1 MRKLLRYL
9 DWKERGMA
17 ALGVLFVVI
26 QVWLDLKMPEY
37 MSAITILVETPG
49 AEIKG
54 ILENG
59 GYMLACALGSMLATI
74 VTGFFA
80 AKVAASLSLKLREQM
95 FRKVMSF
102 YNEELGRFSTASLIT
117 RSTNDITQV
126 QMLVAMG
133 LQIITKTPIMMV
145 WGISKIIGKQ
155 WAWSAATAGAVLLI
169 ASVIVAI
176 AILVLP
182 RFKVIQRLTDDL
194 NRVTR
199 ENLTGLRVIRA
210 YNAERFQQAKFEQVN
225 NALTGTNLFANR
237 VIGLLMPTVTFII
250 SGISLAIYW
259 IGAYLLD
266 RAGGADRL
274 TVFSDMV
281 VFSQYAL
288 QVIMAFAMMT
298 VMIVMLPRVMV
309 SVRRINEVLDTR
321 VRMQNGSYR
330 MAADRKCGCIEFRHV
345 SFCYPGASEDVLHDI
360 SFTARP
366 GETVVFIGAT
376 GSGKTSL
383 VNLIPRFYDAGS
395 GEVLVDGINVRDY
408 EIHALREKIGYVSQK
423 AVLFSGSVASNVA
436 LGQNNAAREDVSDAL
451 STSQSSGFVSRMSG
465 GLDARIA
472 QGGVNVS
479 GGQRQRLSIAR
490 AVCKKPNIYIFDDSF
505 SALDYKTDRLLR
517 QALEDQPADAT
528 KLIVAQRI
536 GTIRHADQIIVLEDG
551 RMAGR
556 GTHAELLKTCCVYQE
571 IAYSQLT
578 EEELIHEQQ

>member
-1 MRKLLRYL
+1 MRKLFRYL
-9 DWKERGMA
+9 GWKEKGMA
-17 ALGVLFVVI
+17 ALGVLFVVA

-49 AEIKG
+49 SEIRR

-59 GYMLACALGSMLATI
+59 GYMLVCALGSMLAAI

-80 AKVAASLSLKLREQM
+80 AKVAASLSLKLRDQM
-95 FRKVMSF
+95 FQKVMGF

-169 ASVIVAI
+169 TAVILAVAV
-176 AILVLP
+176 LVLP

-210 YNAERFQQAKFEQVN
+210 YNAEHFQQVKFERVN
-225 NALTGTNLFANR
+225 TALTGTNLFANR
-237 VIGLLMPTVTFII
+237 VMGLLMPTMTFII

-259 IGAYLLD
+259 IGAYFID
-266 RAGGADRL
+266 RAGGMDRL

-309 SVRRINEVLDTR
+309 SVHRINEVLDTR
-321 VRMQNGSYR
+321 VRIQNGGYDK
-330 MAADRKCGCIEFRHV
+330 AADGKGVGVEFRHV
-345 SFCYPGASEDVLHDI
+345 SFRYPGAGGDVLHDV
-360 SFTARP
+360 SFTAKP
-366 GETVVFIGAT
+366 GETVALIGAT

-383 VNLIPRFYDAGS
+383 IDLIPRFYDACS
-395 GEVLVDGINVRDY
+395 GEVLVDGVNVRDY
-408 EIHALREKIGYVSQK
+408 EIRALREKIGYVSQK
-423 AVLFSGSVASNVA
+423 AVLFSGSVASNVT
-436 LGQNNAAREDVSDAL
+436 LGRDKVEREAVLDAIR
-451 STSQSSGFVSRMSG
+451 TSQSSEFVGRMSG

-472 QGGVNVS
+472 RGGVNVS

-490 AVCKKPNIYIFDDSF
+490 AVCKKPGVYLFDDSF
-505 SALDYKTDRLLR
+505 SALDYQTDRLLR
-517 QALEDQPADAT
+517 QALEEQSAGAT

-551 RMAGR
+551 RIAGC
-556 GTHAELLKTCCVYQE
+556 GTHGELLKTCPAYQE
-571 IAYSQLT
+571 IARSQLT
-578 EEELIHEQQ
+578 EEELAHESQ

>member
-1 MRKLLRYL
+1 MRKLFRYL
-9 DWKERGMA
+9 DWKEKGMA
-17 ALGVLFVVI
+17 ALGVLFVVA

-49 AEIKG
+49 SEIRE

-59 GYMLACALGSMLATI
+59 GYMLACALGSMLAAI

-80 AKVAASLSLKLREQM
+80 AKVAASLSLKLRDQM
-95 FRKVMSF
+95 FQKVMGF

-169 ASVIVAI
+169 TVVILAVAV
-176 AILVLP
+176 LVLP

-210 YNAERFQQAKFEQVN
+210 YNAEHFQQAKFERVN
-225 NALTGTNLFANR
+225 DALTGTNLFANR
-237 VIGLLMPTVTFII
+237 VMGLLMPTMTFII

-259 IGAYLLD
+259 IGAYFID
-266 RAGGADRL
+266 RAGGMERL

-309 SVRRINEVLDTR
+309 SVRRINEVLGTK
-321 VRMQNGSYR
+321 VRIQNGGYDK
-330 MAADRKCGCIEFRHV
+330 AANGKGVGVEFRHV
-345 SFCYPGASEDVLHDI
+345 SFRYPGAGGDVLHDV
-360 SFTARP
+360 SFTAKP
-366 GETVVFIGAT
+366 GETVALIGAT

-383 VNLIPRFYDAGS
+383 VDLIPRFYDACS
-395 GEVLVDGINVRDY
+395 GEVLVDGVNVRDY

-436 LGQNNAAREDVSDAL
+436 LGRDNVEREAISDAIR
-451 STSQSSGFVSRMSG
+451 TSQSSEFVGRMSG

-472 QGGVNVS
+472 RGGVNVS
-479 GGQRQRLSIAR
+479 GGQGQRLSIAR
-490 AVCKKPNIYIFDDSF
+490 AVCKKPGVYIFDDSF

-517 QALEDQPADAT
+517 QALEERSAGAT

-551 RMAGR
+551 RIAGR
-556 GTHAELLKTCCVYQE
+556 GTHGELLKTCPAYQE
-571 IAYSQLT
+571 IARSQLT
-578 EEELIHEQQ
+578 EEELAHESQ

>member
-1 MRKLLRYL
+1 MRKLFRYL

-17 ALGVLFVVI
+17 VLGVLFVVI

-49 AEIKG
+49 AGIRG

-59 GYMLACALGSMLATI
+59 GYMLACALGSMLAAI

-80 AKVAASLSLKLREQM
+80 AKAAASLSLKLREQM

-210 YNAERFQQAKFEQVN
+210 YNAERFQQAKFERVN
-225 NALTGTNLFANR
+225 DALTGTNLFANR

-345 SFCYPGASEDVLHDI
+345 SFRYPGAGEDVLHDI

-366 GETVVFIGAT
+366 GETVAFIGAT

-395 GEVLVDGINVRDY
+395 GEILVDGIDVRDY

-451 STSQSSGFVSRMSG
+451 SISQSSGFVSRMSG
-465 GLDARIA
+465 GLDARVA
-472 QGGVNVS
+472 RGGVNVS

-517 QALEDQPADAT
+517 QALEDRPADAT

-556 GTHAELLKTCCVYQE
+556 GTHAELLKTCRVYQE

-578 EEELIHEQQ
+578 EEELTHEQQ